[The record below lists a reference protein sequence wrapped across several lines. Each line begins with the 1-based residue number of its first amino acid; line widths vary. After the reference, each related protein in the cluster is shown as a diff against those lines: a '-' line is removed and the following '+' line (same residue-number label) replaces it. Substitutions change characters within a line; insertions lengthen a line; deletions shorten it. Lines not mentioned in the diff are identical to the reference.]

1 MGPKKKEPPEG
12 KGGGDQKEKGGSKG
26 GGKGGK
32 GKDGADLQPQDAD
45 GDGSPA
51 EELPP
56 EELFIPPPVVSPEE
70 FTYNTTL
77 TLEQLQEIY
86 DLSPNLEDSGRCL
99 AGVLELGDC
108 VFDARNLIVL
118 EYCLGNLMFAKQAGL
133 NLNQSLEI
141 YDLGHMVLDLIRE
154 GRPFAEAEW
163 LFKNRLLS
171 RSIRQ
176 YKAVA
181 PDHLEKENGQP
192 KENDPPKEKDETKEK
207 DAKTLK
213 ESKGSKDTKKPKE
226 GKKSKKG
233 KDPTEVDKSVE
244 GKKSKKDDKSKK
256 GDKTKE
262 ADTPAEADMQEEPK
276 KEEEQELPLFSL
288 LDVKKITPYFIST
301 VFQHYCLYQFCLTR
315 VHYNIRR
322 TDRVFVETALTY
334 PLSEAKSEQ
343 EVEAEEAARIAAQ
356 EKVRQDAYAAQWL
369 AEQSMFAALAA
380 EAKRLAEEELARRS
394 LTLDEYIERAVRHRI
409 EEAKRELIEEYE
421 YREHFLI
428 DKILQRQKEQDAATA
443 AAALN
448 AKNAAAIAEKTQ
460 PTAPVAADK
469 KKKAK

>member
-12 KGGGDQKEKGGSKG
+12 KGAGDQKEKGGSKG
-26 GGKGGK
+26 GGKGVK

-56 EELFIPPPVVSPEE
+56 EKLFIPPPVVSPEE

-171 RSIRQ
+171 RCIRQ

-181 PDHLEKENGQP
+181 PDSLDKENGQP
-192 KENDPPKEKDETKEK
+192 KANDPPKEKDETKE

-213 ESKGSKDTKKPKE
+213 ENKGSKDAEKPKE
-226 GKKSKKG
+226 GKNSKKG
-233 KDPTEVDKSVE
+233 KDPTQVDKSVE

-262 ADTPAEADMQEEPK
+262 ADTPAQADMQEEPK
-276 KEEEQELPLFSL
+276 KEEERELPLFSL

-301 VFQHYCLYQFCLTR
+301 VFQHYCLYQFCFTR

-322 TDRVFVETALTY
+322 TDRVFIETALTY
-334 PLSEAKSEQ
+334 PLSEAKSEE
-343 EVEAEEAARIAAQ
+343 EVEAEENARIAAD

-421 YREHFLI
+421 YSEHFLI

-448 AKNAAAIAEKTQ
+448 AKNGAAIAEKTQ
-460 PTAPVAADK
+460 PAAPAAADK